1 MTNSPSTACRQ
12 HPSCCATSHRPTLA
26 LRGWLTPLSTS
37 PALSPSL
44 QALAYPIESQ
54 LPPLCNPDCLSGADD
69 LVALSYL
76 HEPAVLHSLR
86 RRFLEANAIYTY
98 CGEPRAPP
106 LLPIL
111 CPFPA
116 APWDRCPPPPL
127 LPFAQRSSSR
137 CHPRRYQPL
146 QAIAHL

>member
-1 MTNSPSTACRQ
+1 MTNSPRVACR
-12 HPSCCATSHRPTLA
+12 PVLP
-26 LRGWLTPLSTS
+26 LRGWLTPLSS
-37 PALSPSL
+37 CPAPSLSP

-69 LVALSYL
+69 LVALSHL

-98 CGEPRAPP
+98 CGEPQTL
-106 LLPIL
+106 LLPIS

-116 APWDRCPPPPL
+116 APGDSGPSYPL
-127 LPFAQRSSSR
+127 LFLQVSSLLPSTPTSH
-137 CHPRRYQPL
+137 CQFMRRK
-146 QAIAHL
+146 